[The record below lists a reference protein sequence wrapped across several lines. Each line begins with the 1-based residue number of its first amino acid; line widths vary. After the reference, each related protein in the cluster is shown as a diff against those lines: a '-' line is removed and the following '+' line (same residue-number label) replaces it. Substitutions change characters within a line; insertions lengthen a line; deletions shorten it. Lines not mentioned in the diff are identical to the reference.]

1 MFQRMAKRKNNN
13 NNHIEESSS
22 SSNPTHNKDNELIS
36 SYEDVESND

>member
-1 MFQRMAKRKNNN
+1 MFQRMAKRKSNN
-13 NNHIEESSS
+13 NNHIDESSS